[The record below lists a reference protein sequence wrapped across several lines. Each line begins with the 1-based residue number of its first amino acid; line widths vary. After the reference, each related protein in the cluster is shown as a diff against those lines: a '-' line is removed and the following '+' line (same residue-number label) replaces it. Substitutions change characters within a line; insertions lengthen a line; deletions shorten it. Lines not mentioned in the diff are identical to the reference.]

1 MNKQQ
6 WGLAVNAPGG
16 VRIVQTYPSEAAARN
31 DPASRN
37 GWVRVRNHKW
47 VGFGPDAHWKPAGP
61 WLATNPDDPLW
72 GPRDTT
78 GYTGPVSAGRDLATL
93 LLFVVALIALSG
105 AAGWIVWRL
114 LAR

>member
-37 GWVRVRNHKW
+37 GWVRVRDLASDW
-47 VGFGPDAHWKPAGP
+47 GSYGP